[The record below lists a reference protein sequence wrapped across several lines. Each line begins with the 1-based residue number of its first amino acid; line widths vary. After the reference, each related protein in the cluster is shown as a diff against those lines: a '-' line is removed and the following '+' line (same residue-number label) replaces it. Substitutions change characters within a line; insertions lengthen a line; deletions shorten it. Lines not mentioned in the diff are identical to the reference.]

1 MGYRS
6 WMGLL
11 LRQDH
16 VYGLFIHP
24 DAEDRRPLLLL
35 GRTAR
40 TAEYRPHGEL
50 YAYPVPLHCLTACAV
65 RGHIRAAC
73 RDPGPADPPMARLY
87 CWRAPADNG
96 TLGLQA

>member
-1 MGYRS
+1 MGCRS

-40 TAEYRPHGEL
+40 TAEYRPHGE
-50 YAYPVPLHCLTACAV
+50 
-65 RGHIRAAC
+65 
-73 RDPGPADPPMARLY
+73 
-87 CWRAPADNG
+87 
-96 TLGLQA
+96 Q